1 MSDKLAKLLLQLQE
15 DETTYYVLRGRELY
29 TEDNLEVLSNDKNS
43 TKISIIM
50 PETINGQSLDT
61 SLKFYIDFLDGNN
74 KPGVISSQNEIVK
87 VISENPEVDST
98 EIIEYEITEGSSND
112 YKTYT
117 ISKNEENITTITLYN
132 DNTIKVSNGVVISQN
147 EINVNG
153 TTYYL
158 QYNTR
163 MSGYRSYTS
172 KVRNEN
178 YEDSAEVSDDFPS
191 AYADSTYYLR
201 QSKNIVV
208 AGIHSD
214 TNIEDNLVNYSLL
227 EWTLDPS
234 VTEAV
239 GEATFSIRIENSTKD
254 WKWQS
259 KTAHFTVKSNL
270 QEIYGLRKEIEEN
283 FVIQN
288 REIIPVGD
296 FKAIL
301 VKGDTNSN
309 KLFYKMNRYFQGQ
322 DMLARKTWTSDLVTD
337 TGTEKDIKFD
347 LFKTRDKKA
356 DIIYYLKKDN
366 GDFYIANFKYII
378 NTLTLTDNQN
388 AYIFNNSVIKNC
400 ITLNLGTKDN
410 KVEIKVD
417 LSNLSL
423 KKIYS
428 PLNNCYYY
436 NLTATPIFKIDNKYV
451 NMKGKE
457 IYQNSAGE
465 WLFKIDDTTATDMPS
480 ISFEP
485 FKQLTNKLNYRLSYY
500 KYENGSYTEQTVK
513 KGDFNGIWQ
522 VTASDYEIYSND
534 SGKAIKID
542 TPIGIV
548 PIFNRLIRFVFL
560 SPNKDYG
567 DWNNAEIEYINEAEN
582 YFIFSWTPNAR
593 ATRTEGELSYT
604 IEFFIN
610 AFEEVLDEN
619 QNRVINQTKAYS
631 WSTLPSIIK
640 VENNSAATASV
651 NYIPN
656 WVAFVENELAP
667 KVDEFIH
674 NDLESRYDTFES
686 EMKARIFEGY
696 TTYKSNQLLSDNK
709 NTGYYIEVNNE
720 RYDIVITTDSSKNE
734 EPVSVT
740 FINSK
745 DNANISETYLLT
757 AVQNSDILYQSVNCL
772 MPSTNEDLNNY
783 YLIYNNYTKQVL
795 VFGINDSE
803 NTPFFPYLETRL
815 EELITNTKQRI
826 YDNAEDFTTLANN
839 YGIKTDDS
847 IVTIESIFNTML
859 SQIIDKIFY
868 NGKEDLD
875 TLGTGEESLLG
886 QFITKSND
894 LTNNLQQYYFG
905 DYEEGL
911 LSYHFKDPKI
921 NNFNGLI
928 NNNRLILNVDNDA
941 NKTAYKIINSGI
953 DNNVVLGYYTI
964 AAKVNDPNKIKDLEY
979 ITTLNTNKTLASN
992 INSYYNTKVTYKL
1005 VAEDSTEEE
1014 KSFNL
1019 KVDNWN
1025 YSSGN
1030 KSITFS
1036 LDNSNYCFGEKDY
1049 TANETVPIKELNTV
1063 YYIKPGDLDYYSF
1076 YLTKTY
1082 AEGNTSLNLI
1092 VKDDTTSYDGSGL
1105 IENGQAEITISITN
1119 KNLKFKVNLENNKYS
1134 IASYN
1139 TNDTP
1144 LSNKI
1149 LLNNEVTIKLGE
1161 NYDTEKGKWE
1171 TKNTL
1176 KHLES
1181 FKVCTVDLSILS
1193 QINIADLP
1201 ISFYPFAYLAFYTP
1215 IKDYSVLKDTNYAY
1229 INNNHTISD
1238 SYQLSGNPISIVF
1251 KIASLK
1257 DVMSQNSQDI
1267 ESRLM
1272 TLLYGDKNPEVGT
1285 STSTNRNINYSPNK
1299 DNNGSNLMDTC
1310 YNTLST
1316 ELEEAIDK
1324 KDEALR
1330 ENLGYFIGTDSTTP
1344 EAYENLSSS
1353 LEALVNTI
1361 GEEDTTQSNELYET
1375 YQNALASLPDFS
1387 FEQVNNET
1395 ALIITFRNTETSSE

>member
-15 DETTYYVLRGRELY
+15 DETTYFVLKGRELY

-61 SLKFYIDFLDGNN
+61 NLKFYIDFLDGNN

-87 VISENPEVDST
+87 VTSENPETDST
-98 EIIEYEITEGSSND
+98 EIIEYKITEGSSGD

-117 ISKNEENITTITLYN
+117 ISKNEEDITTITLYN
-132 DNTIKVSNGVVISQN
+132 DDTIKTSNGIVISQN
-147 EINVNG
+147 EINIDG

-163 MSGYRSYTS
+163 VSGYRSYTS
-172 KVRNEN
+172 KVKNEN

-214 TNIEDNLVNYSLL
+214 TNVEDNLISYSLL

-239 GEATFSIRIENSTKD
+239 GEVTFSIRIEDPTKD

-259 KTAHFTVKSNL
+259 ETAHFTVKSNL

-288 REIIPVGD
+288 REIVPVGD
-296 FKAIL
+296 FKAVL

-322 DMLARKTWTSDLVTD
+322 DMLARKTWTADLSQ
-337 TGTEKDIKFD
+337 TEKDIKFN
-347 LFKTRDKKA
+347 LYKTRDKKK
-356 DIIYYLKKDN
+356 DIIYYLKRDN

-388 AYIFNNSVIKNC
+388 AYIFNNGVIKDC
-400 ITLNLGTKDN
+400 ITLNLGTKEDN
-410 KVEIKVD
+410 ITFKIDLTNISLYKKYNANKNYYEYEI
-417 LSNLSL
+417 
-423 KKIYS
+423 
-428 PLNNCYYY
+428 
-436 NLTATPIFKIDNKYV
+436 TAIPIFKNNNQYVDIKNKP
-451 NMKGKE
+451 
-457 IYQNSAGE
+457 IYQDIKDSKWYYVDSKE
-465 WLFKIDDTTATDMPS
+465 LVPTDSLPT
-480 ISFEP
+480 IAFDNI
-485 FKQLTNKLNYRLSYY
+485 KQLNNVLTYSLPYY
-500 KYENGSYTEQTVK
+500 EYNNGNFTTKSEY
-513 KGDFNGIWQ
+513 KGSFNGIWQ
-522 VTASDYEIYSND
+522 VTASDYDIYSD
-534 SGKAIKID
+534 DQGAIKLD
-542 TPIGIV
+542 TAPIGIV

-631 WSTLPSIIK
+631 WSTLPSTIK

-667 KVDEFIH
+667 KIDEFIH
-674 NDLESRYDTFES
+674 NDLESRYDTFEN
-686 EMKARIFEGY
+686 EMKARVFEGY
-696 TTYKSNQLLSDNK
+696 TTYKSNQLISN
-709 NTGYYIEVNNE
+709 NITNGYYIEVNGE
-720 RYDIVITTDSSKNE
+720 RYELTVTVDIVNNNPISITFTNSQISTIGEK
-734 EPVSVT
+734 SRT
-740 FINSK
+740 FTLIP
-745 DNANISETYLLT
+745 
-757 AVQNSDILYQSVNCL
+757 VQNSDILYQSVNCIL
-772 MPSTNEDLNNY
+772 PSFKDDLTNY
-783 YLIYNNYTKQVL
+783 FLIYNSFTKQTL
-795 VFGINDSE
+795 VFSINDSE

-815 EELITNTKQRI
+815 EELITSTKQKI
-826 YDNAEDFTTLANN
+826 YDNEEDFTTLASN
-839 YGIKTDDS
+839 YNIKIDNST
-847 IVTIESIFNTML
+847 TIESIFNIIL

-875 TLGTGEESLLG
+875 NLGTGEESLLG
-886 QFITKSND
+886 QFITKANSLTND
-894 LTNNLQQYYFG
+894 LQNYYYG
-905 DYEEGL
+905 DYKEGL
-911 LSYHFKDPKI
+911 LSYRFE
-921 NNFNGLI
+921 NNTITNYNGLI
-928 NNNRLILNVDNDA
+928 NSGKLILNVDNDT
-941 NKTAYKIINSGI
+941 NKTAYKIINNGLSGE
-953 DNNVVLGYYTI
+953 VLLGYYDMQANI
-964 AAKVNDPNKIKDLEY
+964 EDQEVIDSIKVK
-979 ITTLNTNKTLASN
+979 TTLQSNKSNNTETAASYSN
-992 INSYYNTKVTYKL
+992 YNTEVEY
-1005 VAEDSTEEE
+1005 TEKNSQNP
-1014 KSFNL
+1014 KSF
-1019 KVDNWN
+1019 KISVDNWN
-1025 YSSGN
+1025 TTD
-1030 KSITFS
+1030 IT
-1036 LDNSNYCFGEKDY
+1036 LKLNNSNYCFGEENYNTK
-1049 TANETVPIKELNTV
+1049 TIPIDLNTIC
-1063 YYIKPGDLDYYSF
+1063 YINPKDDKKSYGYYSIIVNKNSNDKF
-1076 YLTKTY
+1076 VITVTQNSKTSSKVQVSETK
-1082 AEGNTSLNLI
+1082 
-1092 VKDDTTSYDGSGL
+1092 
-1105 IENGQAEITISITN
+1105 EITTELDGLSFIFN
-1119 KNLKFKVNLENNKYS
+1119 FENNKFTLDVKLKGYTNS
-1134 IASYN
+1134 LNKTLLLNDSKIFKIENYN
-1139 TNDTP
+1139 TNEGKWSGKDILNPLEDFNIYEVDLTD
-1144 LSNKI
+1144 LSNLAIQVPLKI
-1149 LLNNEVTIKLGE
+1149 N
-1161 NYDTEKGKWE
+1161 
-1171 TKNTL
+1171 
-1176 KHLES
+1176 
-1181 FKVCTVDLSILS
+1181 
-1193 QINIADLP
+1193 
-1201 ISFYPFAYLAFYTP
+1201 FYPFAYTASYTP
-1215 IKDYSVLKDTNYAY
+1215 VKDYLLSETDKYFKIINKHTLTKDNKLTGTTTN
-1229 INNNHTISD
+1229 II
-1238 SYQLSGNPISIVF
+1238 F
-1251 KIASLK
+1251 KIASLT

-1285 STSTNRNINYSPNK
+1285 SISTNRNINYTPNK

-1316 ELEEAIDK
+1316 ELEETINE
-1324 KDEALR
+1324 KDADLR
-1330 ENLGYFIGTDSTTP
+1330 ISLGYFIGTDSTTP

-1353 LEALVNTI
+1353 LESLINTI
-1361 GEEDTTQSNELYET
+1361 SEEDTTQSNELYET

-1387 FEQVNNET
+1387 FEQVDNET